1 VFLDGLQSLV
11 GEFYALDLPHD
22 VRDFLTT
29 DAGLAA
35 ALDDGGRPAAEK
47 LLINEASDAAEV
59 CLYLEERLVARLT
72 ENDPNEALNAANLE
86 DFWTAFEGVSHF
98 VYYTWNAA
106 LDKPVTLLEMELQAE
121 VDKFVATTLLMLR
134 QGARPPR
141 DLHRWLFELPVLDP
155 RLAAAERERYRDAN
169 RYAAQY
175 CRQLAA
181 APPTAAD
188 VRRDLRRFYRFSQP
202 QKLEHIEAASGR
214 HRN

>member
-1 VFLDGLQSLV
+1 VFLAGLQSLV

-29 DAGLAA
+29 DARLAA
-35 ALDDGGRPAAEK
+35 ALDDGGRPVAEK

-59 CLYLEERLVARLT
+59 CLYLEERLVERLT
-72 ENDPNEALNAANLE
+72 ANDPTAELNSENLE

-106 LDKPVTLLEMELQAE
+106 LDKPVTLLELELQAE
-121 VDKFVATTLLMLR
+121 VDKFVATTLLVLK
-134 QGARPPR
+134 QGGRPPR

-155 RLAAAERERYRDAN
+155 RLAAAERARYRDAN

-175 CRQLAA
+175 CRQLVAA
-181 APPTAAD
+181 LPTAAA
-188 VRRDLRRFYRFSQP
+188 VRRDLQRFYRFSQP
-202 QKLEHIEAASGR
+202 QKLEHIEAANGR
-214 HRN
+214 QRS